1 MGMLAHT
8 GVMARRPGSL
18 RSKSPSRATTRAV
31 IVVNARSA
39 RVRDPEHMLT
49 TILAVAKGEGIDAY
63 GALTTTEEELREAL
77 EMAGD
82 GRVVVAGGD
91 GAVHAAVNA
100 APGPIEVGLVPTGKA
115 NNIARTL
122 GLPRDVPRAAR
133 RALTAGSRPVDVLR
147 VETPE
152 RSIYGI
158 EGVSAG
164 LQADAR
170 MRYESVSSGHLIEGA
185 SAFGSALS
193 RYEPWRFEL
202 ELDGRRTYDGLAAEL
217 FLSNFPLFA
226 YGFKVDPAA
235 DVADGILEATLL
247 EADSRHR
254 VARLVLAA
262 YRGTLARQRN
272 VTVEPAREA
281 AILHPVPLVCDS
293 EVLGTTTAA
302 VRVEQ
307 GRLAIAS

>member
-1 MGMLAHT
+1 
-8 GVMARRPGSL
+8 MARRPDSL
-18 RSKSPSRATTRAV
+18 RSESPIRAATRAV

-39 RVRDPEHMLT
+39 RVRDPEHVLT
-49 TILAVAKGEGIDAY
+49 SVLAVAASEGIEAY
-63 GALTTTEEELREAL
+63 GALTNSEEELREAL
-77 EMAGD
+77 DMAAGS
-82 GRVVVAGGD
+82 RVVIVGGD

-100 APGPIEVGLVPTGKA
+100 AEGPLDIGLVPTGKA

-133 RALTAGSRPVDVLR
+133 RALTAESRPVDVLR

-152 RSIYGI
+152 RSLYGI

-202 ELDGRRTYDGLAAEL
+202 ELDGRRAYDGLAAEL

-272 VTVEPAREA
+272 VSVEPAREA

-293 EVLGTTTAA
+293 DVLGTTTAA

>member
-1 MGMLAHT
+1 
-8 GVMARRPGSL
+8 MARRPGS
-18 RSKSPSRATTRAV
+18 RQSFSPPRAV
-31 IVVNARSA
+31 ARAVVVVNAQASRI
-39 RVRDPEHMLT
+39 RDPEHVLT
-49 TILAVAKGEGIDAY
+49 AILATAASEGVEAY
-63 GALTTTEEELREAL
+63 GALTANEAELRETI

-82 GRVVVAGGD
+82 ARVVLAGGD

-100 APGPIEVGLVPTGKA
+100 AEGPIEVGLVPTGKA
-115 NNIARTL
+115 NNIARSL

-133 RALTAGSRPVDVLR
+133 RALTAQARPVDVLR
-147 VETPE
+147 VETPD
-152 RSIYGI
+152 RSVYGI

-193 RYEPWRFEL
+193 RYEPWQLKL
-202 ELDGRRTYDGLAAEL
+202 ELDGRPAYAGAAAEL

-235 DVADGILEATLL
+235 DVADGVLEATLL

-272 VTVEPAREA
+272 VSVKPAREA
-281 AILHPVPLVCDS
+281 AILTPVPLVCDS
-293 EVLGTTTAA
+293 DVLGTTTAT

-307 GRLAIAS
+307 GRLRIAS

>member
-1 MGMLAHT
+1 
-8 GVMARRPGSL
+8 MARRPDSRRSDGPL
-18 RSKSPSRATTRAV
+18 RVATRAV
-31 IVVNARSA
+31 VVVNARSA
-39 RVRDPEHMLT
+39 RIRDPERV
-49 TILAVAKGEGIDAY
+49 LATVLSVAAAEGVEAY
-63 GALTTTEEELREAL
+63 GALTASEDELRESL

-82 GRVVVAGGD
+82 ARVVLVGGD

-100 APGPIEVGLVPTGKA
+100 ATAPLEVGLVPTGAA

-133 RALTAGSRPVDVLR
+133 RALTAEARPVDVLR

-152 RSIYGI
+152 RSVYGI

-170 MRYESVSSGHLIEGA
+170 MRYESVSSGHLVEGA

-193 RYEPWRFEL
+193 RYRPWRFEL
-202 ELDGRRTYDGLAAEL
+202 ELDGRPAYTGLAAEL

-235 DVADGILEATLL
+235 DVGDGILEATLL

-281 AILHPVPLVCDS
+281 AILTPVPIVCDS